1 MNADSTLNKS
11 GSFILSQLGY
21 SHREIRQ
28 KGQGAPA
35 ITISQRAGSGAHTIA
50 EHLAKLLHQ
59 PQPSDSP
66 QWKVFDRQLVE
77 KALEEHDLPKRLAHH
92 MREDRRTYV
101 EDVVDEVLGL
111 RPPSWILVPQIVET
125 IEQILE
131 AGHAIVVGRGSS
143 AIASEMKGIFHVRLV
158 ASLAKRIE
166 RMQTVHSLTPQEAAR
181 FVEAED
187 RGSRRYARA
196 YFHADIEDE
205 MLYHLVINTDR
216 IPYLDAARLI
226 ADEAHRCFER
236 MKQTAD
242 PEHHNG

>member
-1 MNADSTLNKS
+1 MNANSTLNKS

-21 SHREIRQ
+21 SHQELGR
-28 KGQGAPA
+28 KGPKGPA

-50 EHLAKLLHQ
+50 EQIAKLLQQTQ
-59 PQPSDSP
+59 PADSP

-77 KALEEHDLPKRLAHH
+77 KALEEHDLPKRLAHY

-125 IEQILE
+125 IQQILE
-131 AGHAIVVGRGSS
+131 IGHAIVVGRGAA
-143 AIASEMKGIFHVRLV
+143 AIASETDGIFHVRLV

-166 RMQTVHSLTPQEAAR
+166 RVQTVHSLTPQEAAR

-226 ADEAHRCFER
+226 ADEAQRCFER
-236 MKQTAD
+236 MTQAAD
-242 PEHHNG
+242 HERQNG